1 MAAVR
6 SIELRV
12 GPPGDVL
19 LEVRDLVVVRGQ
31 RHILAIDELTIR
43 TGETLAIVG
52 PNGAGKSTL
61 LLALAG
67 LLRPDRG
74 SFLVE
79 NVPVVPDRELAY
91 RRRIGLVLPAPLLLS
106 TSVFGNVAAGLRFR
120 GVGTE
125 ETRERVDHWLE
136 RLAIS
141 HLRDRPASQLSSGEA
156 QRTSLARALVL
167 DPELLLLDEP
177 FVALDSTTRAQL
189 LDDFEQL
196 RVSAPTTRVLV
207 THHLHE
213 AVRLGDRLAILL
225 DGRIRQCDVPERVI
239 ASPVDAEVAAL
250 VQQTEAR
257 VRGHVVASEDGLVV
271 VDTGAG
277 SRLDVENRGRRLL
290 DATHATGHG
299 VRDGDAGPPAGH
311 DEGDAADASAAAGA
325 DAGAVAG
332 AGASTSAVAN
342 ASAVAGASAEASAVA
357 GASAE
362 ASVVAGE
369 RPTKGGP
376 GGS

>member
-6 SIELRV
+6 RIEPRV
-12 GPPGDVL
+12 APPPGSVL
-19 LEVRDLVVVRGQ
+19 LEARDLVVVRGQ
-31 RHILAIDELTIR
+31 RRILAVDEITIR

-74 SFLVE
+74 SIVVE
-79 NVPVVPDRELAY
+79 GVPVVPDRELAY

-120 GVGTE
+120 GADAA

-156 QRTSLARALVL
+156 QRASLARALVL
-167 DPELLLLDEP
+167 DPQLLLLDEP
-177 FVALDSTTRAQL
+177 FVSLDSPTRAQL

-196 RVSAPTTRVLV
+196 RVETPTTLVLV

-213 AVRLGDRLAILL
+213 AVRLGDRLAVLL
-225 DGRIRQCDVPERVI
+225 DGRIRQCDTPERVM
-239 ASPVDAEVAAL
+239 ASPVDADVAAL
-250 VQQTEAR
+250 VQTEAR

-271 VDTGAG
+271 VDTGTG
-277 SRLDVENRGRRLL
+277 SGRDVEGRARRLL
-290 DATHATGHG
+290 DAAHA
-299 VRDGDAGPPAGH
+299 AGPAVPDDGQAH
-311 DEGDAADASAAAGA
+311 DGSSGADERAAAAG
-325 DAGAVAG
+325 G
-332 AGASTSAVAN
+332 
-342 ASAVAGASAEASAVA
+342 
-357 GASAE
+357 
-362 ASVVAGE
+362 
-369 RPTKGGP
+369 

>member
-1 MAAVR
+1 VTT
-6 SIELRV
+6 
-12 GPPGDVL
+12 L
-19 LEVRDLVVVRGQ
+19 LEVRDLQVTRANRQ
-31 RHILAIDELTIR
+31 ILAVDELSIR
-43 TGETLAIVG
+43 KGETLAVVG

-67 LLRPDRG
+67 LLRPDHG
-74 SFLVE
+74 SIVIE
-79 NVPVVPDRELAY
+79 GVPVVPAQDLAY

-120 GVGTE
+120 GVGAA

-136 RLAIS
+136 RLAIA
-141 HLRDRPASQLSSGEA
+141 HLRDRPAGQLSSGEA

-167 DPELLLLDEP
+167 DPQLLLLDEP

-196 RVSAPTTRVLV
+196 RMEAPTTRVLV

-225 DGRIRQCDVPERVI
+225 DGRIRQCDVPERVM
-239 ASPVDAEVAAL
+239 ASPVDADVAAL
-250 VQQTEAR
+250 VKTEAR

-277 SRLDVENRGRRLL
+277 SRTDVEGRARRLL
-290 DATHATGHG
+290 DATRATG
-299 VRDGDAGPPAGH
+299 RAAH
-311 DEGDAADASAAAGA
+311 DDDTGRVGGA
-325 DAGAVAG
+325 
-332 AGASTSAVAN
+332 
-342 ASAVAGASAEASAVA
+342 
-357 GASAE
+357 
-362 ASVVAGE
+362 
-369 RPTKGGP
+369 
-376 GGS
+376 